1 MENIL
6 LALAAMVSL
15 SAYAIGAVSI
25 IKGKFRPQRMTRFL
39 LLLISLLFVGTL
51 LAQGDTNAIWL
62 ALAAFMGTLSIFILS
77 IKRGIGGSSK
87 LDIMIFLMVIVSL
100 VVWYTTKNPVLGL
113 IMSIVT
119 DFIAFS
125 PTLIKAWV
133 LPETEEWR
141 FYVMDVISSFL
152 IILSLSTITLGN
164 AIFPIYIFLI
174 NLLVTSVILIRG
186 RNKLKLVKMIKR

>member
-6 LALAAMVSL
+6 LALATTVSL
-15 SAYAIGAVSI
+15 SAYAIGFVSI
-25 IKGKFRPQRMTRFL
+25 LKGKFRPQRMTRFL

-62 ALAAFMGTLSIFILS
+62 ALATFTGTLSIFILS

-87 LDIMIFLMVIVSL
+87 LDITVFLMVIVSL
-100 VVWYTTKNPVLGL
+100 AVWYTTKNPVLGL
-113 IMSIVT
+113 TMSIVT

-174 NLLVTSVILIRG
+174 NLLVTIIILIRG
-186 RNKLKLVKMIKR
+186 KKQVKAC

>member
-1 MENIL
+1 M
-6 LALAAMVSL
+6 LALATTVSL
-15 SAYAIGAVSI
+15 SAYAIGFVSI
-25 IKGKFRPQRMTRFL
+25 LKGKFRPQRMTRFL

-62 ALAAFMGTLSIFILS
+62 ALATFTGTLSIFILS

-87 LDIMIFLMVIVSL
+87 LDITVFLMVIVSL
-100 VVWYTTKNPVLGL
+100 IVWYTTKNPVLGL
-113 IMSIVT
+113 TMSIVT

-174 NLLVTSVILIRG
+174 NLLVTIIILIRG
-186 RNKLKLVKMIKR
+186 KKQVKAC

>member
-6 LALAAMVSL
+6 LALATTVSL
-15 SAYAIGAVSI
+15 SAYAIGFVSI
-25 IKGKFRPQRMTRFL
+25 LKGKFRPQRMTRFL

-62 ALAAFMGTLSIFILS
+62 ALATFTGTLSIFILS

-87 LDIMIFLMVIVSL
+87 LDITVFLMVIVSL
-100 VVWYTTKNPVLGL
+100 AVWYTTKNPVLGL
-113 IMSIVT
+113 TMSIVT

-174 NLLVTSVILIRG
+174 NLLVTIVILIRG
-186 RNKLKLVKMIKR
+186 KKQVKAC

>member
-1 MENIL
+1 
-6 LALAAMVSL
+6 
-15 SAYAIGAVSI
+15 
-25 IKGKFRPQRMTRFL
+25 
-39 LLLISLLFVGTL
+39 
-51 LAQGDTNAIWL
+51 
-62 ALAAFMGTLSIFILS
+62 MGTLSIFILS

-133 LPETEEWR
+133 LPETEE
-141 FYVMDVISSFL
+141 
-152 IILSLSTITLGN
+152 
-164 AIFPIYIFLI
+164 
-174 NLLVTSVILIRG
+174 
-186 RNKLKLVKMIKR
+186 

>member
-6 LALAAMVSL
+6 LVLATTVSL
-15 SAYAIGAVSI
+15 SAYAIGFVSI

-77 IKRGIGGSSK
+77 IKRGMGGSSK
-87 LDIMIFLMVIVSL
+87 LDITVFLMVIVSL

-113 IMSIVT
+113 TMSIVT

-174 NLLVTSVILIRG
+174 NLLVTIIILIRG
-186 RNKLKLVKMIKR
+186 KKQVKAC